1 MVAVPPISESAL
13 SMPAAAPSFVALDL
27 ADRLL
32 EYLELLGVEY
42 VFGVPGGAIEPFYN
56 GLARSA
62 RRGGPRPVVARHET
76 GAANM
81 AYGYAQETGRLG
93 VCCAT
98 TGPGTT
104 NLITGVASAF
114 ASKVPMLALTA
125 QTGQAKF
132 GRGALQDSSGTAVD
146 TVSML
151 EHCTRYNTLVSHP
164 EQLENNLIT
173 AIMAAFGSPRGPA
186 HLSVPANIFSAP
198 PTGERVVSDATVFA
212 APSLLPD
219 PVVFEALARAVGE
232 AHRIVLF
239 LGQGCGEAIEEIERF
254 ADMAEAAIITDPMG
268 KRWADAFHPRYR
280 GVFGFASHRS
290 AREALA
296 DPNVDLVVAV
306 GSDLSEFATAGW
318 DGVLLNPKLIH
329 IDPVPNHFSRSPM
342 ARLHVSGDLRWIFCT
357 LLGRVPQS
365 RPWAPRR
372 SERATVVSG
381 GERFG
386 SARGNGESSEPA
398 GMDGN
403 HDARLRLDTPRF
415 WSEDEHVSIK
425 PQQLM
430 HELGNRLPQ
439 SARVFSDASN
449 AWAWTTHYLHLP
461 TSPDHRGRYHIDIP
475 FGAMGWAIGAA
486 VGTALG
492 CRDTAVVCITGDG
505 CFLMAG
511 QEVTV
516 AVAERLPVIYVIL
529 NDSALGMVKHGQR
542 LGGAEQIAYELP
554 PVDFALMA
562 RALGAQGHTI
572 RTAADL
578 RALDFDALS
587 AHPGPTVLDVYIDP
601 EEVPPMS
608 ERIKGLKTVTPGQ

>member
-1 MVAVPPISESAL
+1 MLPVPPVSESAL
-13 SMPAAAPSFVALDL
+13 SMPAVTRTFVAPDL
-27 ADRLL
+27 ADRIL

-81 AYGYAQETGRLG
+81 AHGYAQETGRLG

-114 ASKVPMLALTA
+114 ATKVSMLVITA
-125 QTGQAKF
+125 QTSQTKF

-151 EHCTRYNTLVSHP
+151 EHCTRYNTVVSHP
-164 EQLENNLIT
+164 EQLEHALIT
-173 AIMAAFGSPRGPA
+173 AIMAAFGSPRGPV
-186 HLSVPANIFSAP
+186 HLSLPANIVGAAVN
-198 PTGERVVSDATVFA
+198 GDRIVSDAAIFA

-219 PVVFEALARAVGE
+219 PAVFEALLRAVSD
-232 AHRIVLF
+232 ARRIVLF

-254 ADMAEAAIITDPMG
+254 AETVGGAIVTDPMG
-268 KRWADAFHPRYR
+268 KRWADVFHPRYR
-280 GVFGFASHRS
+280 GVFGFASHQS
-290 AREALA
+290 ARDALA
-296 DPNVDLVVAV
+296 DPDVDLIVAI

-318 DGVLLNPKLIH
+318 DSLLLNGNLIH
-329 IDPVPNHFSRSPM
+329 IDPEPAHFSRSPM
-342 ARLHVSGDLRWIFCT
+342 ARLQISGDLRWIFT
-357 LLGRVPQS
+357 SLIERVPQVPS
-365 RPWAPRR
+365 WADGRAAP
-372 SERATVVSG
+372 ATV
-381 GERFG
+381 G
-386 SARGNGESSEPA
+386 SAGHRFRSVGDNRESSEHA
-398 GMDGN
+398 AVNGN
-403 HDARLRLDTPRF
+403 HGGRWLLDTPQC
-415 WSEDEHVSIK
+415 WSEDEDVAIK

-430 HELGNRLPQ
+430 HELGRRLPR
-439 SARVFSDASN
+439 SARVFSDAGN
-449 AWAWTTHYLHLP
+449 AWAWTTHYLHLAI
-461 TSPDHRGRYHIDIP
+461 SPDHRGRYHIDIP

-486 VGTALG
+486 VGMALG
-492 CRDTAVVCITGDG
+492 CRDAAVFCVTGDG

-511 QEVTV
+511 QEITV

-529 NDSALGMVKHGQR
+529 NDAALGMVKHGQR
-542 LGGAEQIAYELP
+542 LGGAEQVAYELP
-554 PVDFALMA
+554 PVDFARMA
-562 RALGAQGHTI
+562 RAMGAQGWTI

-578 RALDFDALS
+578 RAVDFDALS
-587 AHPGPTVLDVYIDP
+587 AHPGPTVLDVHIDP

-608 ERIKGLKTVTPGQ
+608 ERIKGLKTLTPGQ